1 MKSSFWARVKIGWQ
15 VPDRGNGET
24 MTIKT
29 VLPAF
34 AAAALFAGAAAADGV
49 ATLERI
55 VVTASPIAKEE
66 RFTPDGADVTSVGA
80 DQTARLTA
88 QDLPTA
94 LRHVP
99 GVSISRYSPIGAYGG
114 AQGGSVYVRGTGESR
129 PGSSLAVF
137 QDGVPAAG
145 SFFSHPL
152 MDLNPVDFAESIE
165 VTKSPRPRTV
175 PNSFTAIDLKTWRQR
190 DEGFSGETDVAY
202 GRFSTLVASARAGVK
217 DGVFDAA
224 AGASYRY
231 SEGKRD
237 HGMAELR
244 NAFAH
249 SGVELSEADYITF
262 IYRRAESKV
271 QDPGVKGAP
280 TPARDQFETDMDSYA
295 VRLDSDRDWVKGGLV
310 VYATDGRIRW
320 HKDHIADAN
329 PMSPHGWS
337 KTDWQTWGCRGLYDF
352 LVGDATFSLGLDE
365 MAERGRTRTVDEKT
379 GSRTW
384 APGEKYQFL
393 TSPYAAI
400 RYDFRIDEEWTLTPS
415 IGSRYHFMS
424 DLHGEWAP
432 SAAVT
437 LGTEQFGVFASYARA
452 VHYPGLVFR
461 ANTTAWDSIDAE
473 TMDTITL
480 GARAKPVEWLS
491 IHASAFRNDIEDR
504 FDLDAAGQYHNAS
517 DLKATGFELTL
528 RATPMDDLALYAG
541 ATYTIAETHPVSRL
555 PESTGVVG
563 ASWRFLECLHL
574 DADVEYSSSMH
585 AYTVR
590 SADPSELSKI
600 PCFWTANIRL
610 ACDLEAFSPLDGE
623 MYVAGENVFNRRYE
637 YFPGYEMPGA
647 MLYVGCRLRF

>member
-1 MKSSFWARVKIGWQ
+1 MSR
-15 VPDRGNGET
+15 ET
-24 MTIKT
+24 ILAAMTA
-29 VLPAF
+29 VAF
-34 AAAALFAGAAAADGV
+34 VAGAEGTNDV
-49 ATLERI
+49 ATLGRV

-99 GVSISRYSPIGAYGG
+99 GVSVSRYSPIGSYGG

-137 QDGVPAAG
+137 HDGVPAVG

-152 MDLNPVDFAESIE
+152 MDLNPVDFAESLEI
-165 VTKSPRPRTV
+165 TKSPRPRTV
-175 PNSFTAIDLKTWRQR
+175 PNSFTAIDMKTWRQR
-190 DEGFSGETDVAY
+190 EEGFSGETDVAY
-202 GRFSTLVASARAGVK
+202 GRFSTLVGSARAGVK
-217 DGVFDAA
+217 EGAFDAA

-237 HGMAELR
+237 HNMAELR
-244 NAFAH
+244 NAFARA
-249 SGVELSEADYITF
+249 GVELTEEDYLTV

-271 QDPGVKGAP
+271 QDPGVKGEP
-280 TPARDQFETDMDSYA
+280 TPVRDQFETDMDSYA
-295 VRLDSDRDWVKGGLV
+295 IRLDSDRDWMKGGSLV
-310 VYATDGRIRW
+310 YVTDGRIRW
-320 HKDHIADAN
+320 HKDHISDTN
-329 PMSPHGWS
+329 PFSPHGWS
-337 KTDWQTWGCRGLYDF
+337 KTDWQTWGYRGLYDF
-352 LVGDATFSLGLDE
+352 IFGDATVSLGLDE
-365 MAERGRTRTVDEKT
+365 MVERGRTRTINGRT
-379 GSRTW
+379 GRRTW

-393 TSPYAAI
+393 TSPYAAA
-400 RYDFRIDEEWTLTPS
+400 RYDLHIDDEWTLTPS

-452 VHYPGLVFR
+452 AHYPGLVFR
-461 ANTTAWDSIDAE
+461 ANTRAWDSIDAE
-473 TMDTITL
+473 TMDTFTL
-480 GARAKPVEWLS
+480 GLRSKPVEWLS

-517 DLKATGFELTL
+517 DLKATGLELTV
-528 RATPMDDLALYAG
+528 RATPTDDLALYAG

-555 PESTGVVG
+555 PEATGVVG
-563 ASWRFLECLHL
+563 ASWRFLEHLHL
-574 DADVEYSSSMH
+574 DADVEYSSSMY

-590 SADPSELSKI
+590 SADPSDLSKV
-600 PCFWTANIRL
+600 PCFWTANVRL

-623 MYVAGENVFNRRYE
+623 VYLAGENVFNRHYE

-647 MLYVGCRLRF
+647 MIYVGCKLRF